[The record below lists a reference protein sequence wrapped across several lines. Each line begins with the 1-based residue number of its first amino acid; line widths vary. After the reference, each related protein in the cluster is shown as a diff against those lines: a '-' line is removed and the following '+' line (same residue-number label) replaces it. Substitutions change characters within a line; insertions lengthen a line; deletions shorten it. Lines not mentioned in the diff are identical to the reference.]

1 MQPESYQV
9 KYRNMDLNSSPKEE
23 TFLFGELVDGSMEIH
38 VTGAEEGDMK
48 IEGRIKYDGFGETY
62 NSPWISTN
70 NKVS

>member
-1 MQPESYQV
+1 
-9 KYRNMDLNSSPKEE
+9 MDLNSSPEE
-23 TFLFGELVDGSMEIH
+23 KTVLFAELEDGLIVLDE